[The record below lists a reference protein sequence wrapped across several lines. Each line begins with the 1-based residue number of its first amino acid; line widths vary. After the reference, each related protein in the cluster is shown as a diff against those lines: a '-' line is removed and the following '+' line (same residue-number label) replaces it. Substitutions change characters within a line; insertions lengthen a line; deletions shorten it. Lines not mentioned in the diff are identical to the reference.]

1 MGIGGEYSAI
11 NAAIDELIPGK
22 YRGRVDLAINGTYW
36 GGALIAAA
44 ASFFLLNPDYVPHDW
59 GWRIS
64 FFIGPVLGIIII
76 FMRRHIP
83 ESPRWMVTHGRGE
96 QAEQIVSGIESE
108 ITSAGRQ
115 LRRSTS
121 PPPNGSSRGRG

>member
-115 LRRSTS
+115 LRTSTS